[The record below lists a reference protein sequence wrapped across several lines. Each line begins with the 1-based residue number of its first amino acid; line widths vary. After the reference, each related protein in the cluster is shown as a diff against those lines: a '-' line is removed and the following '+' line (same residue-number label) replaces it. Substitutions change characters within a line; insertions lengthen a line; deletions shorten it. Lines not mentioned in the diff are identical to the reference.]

1 MEKIWYFAELR
12 ASGCIG
18 MNMAISMLGH
28 PKKMKEIIEYSYERA
43 LKEDT
48 WANRAE
54 RLREFL

>member
-1 MEKIWYFAELR
+1 MTEQVL
-12 ASGCIG
+12 
-18 MNMAISMLGH
+18 SMLGH

-54 RLREFL
+54 HLREFL